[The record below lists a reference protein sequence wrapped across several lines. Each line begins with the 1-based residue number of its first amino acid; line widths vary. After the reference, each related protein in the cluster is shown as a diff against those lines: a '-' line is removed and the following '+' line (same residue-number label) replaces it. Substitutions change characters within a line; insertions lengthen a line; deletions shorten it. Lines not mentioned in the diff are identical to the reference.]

1 MMSSPARS
9 SSSSS
14 RLAFVLGGGGAR
26 GAMQV
31 GALLALL
38 EANIQPDILIGTS
51 IGAVNAAMVAIHGF
65 TQSGLERLM
74 HAWLEA
80 KEADLLPGDY
90 LRIAV
95 RTMINTMGKE
105 TYQEEMRAFYVRI
118 GIRPE
123 LQFRDFQHPKLYCV
137 ATDLNRYDTY
147 IFGNDPSQRVLDGVL
162 ASAAIP
168 PWIPPLRLGK
178 ELLMDGGALSNL
190 PIEPAMR
197 MGATEII
204 ALDLFDPRPPDLE
217 ARGFSPFIEKLLTSV
232 EHRQV
237 EMELAL
243 AKSRGVP
250 VHHWQLRYYRSIPVW
265 DFRDTEDLFQSG
277 YMQGKAYLRRRQTE
291 IAPSKQ
297 ARSRWAGLRAW
308 WQRFKGSSRSRQ

>member
-1 MMSSPARS
+1 MTPFAVSPPSA
-9 SSSSS
+9 SS

-65 TQSGLERLM
+65 TQNGMNHLI

-80 KEADLLPGDY
+80 KTANLLPGDY

-95 RTMINTMGKE
+95 RTMINSMGKA

-147 IFGNDPSQRVLDGVL
+147 IFGNDPEQFVLDGVL

-168 PWIPPLRLGK
+168 PWIPPLRLGN

-197 MGATEII
+197 VGATEIV

-237 EMELAL
+237 TMELAL
-243 AKSRGVP
+243 ARSRGIV
-250 VHHWQLRYYRSIPVW
+250 VHHWQLRHHRSVPVW
-265 DFRDTEDLFQSG
+265 DFRDTEDLFQVG
-277 YMQGKAYLRRRQTE
+277 YMQGMAYLRQ
-291 IAPSKQ
+291 KQ
-297 ARSRWAGLRAW
+297 PGMIPATPGESHKRTLQAW
-308 WQRFKGSSRSRQ
+308 WRRFVEKFR